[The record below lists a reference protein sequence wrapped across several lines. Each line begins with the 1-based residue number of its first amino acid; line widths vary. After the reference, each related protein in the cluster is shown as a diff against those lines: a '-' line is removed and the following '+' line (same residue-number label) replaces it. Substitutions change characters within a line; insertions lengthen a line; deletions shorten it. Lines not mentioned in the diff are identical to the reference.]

1 MGFVGKRGKSLT
13 HINIVSSDL
22 INIHQSKKKVNFM
35 IKKTNANKFG
45 VVEYAIS
52 TEEEVTHLPHL
63 VGQGSTCIVVATG
76 NVYMFNEEN
85 SSWHSLVDSS
95 IVVKPD
101 GAYNKPEIT
110 SLTMTPINPAWGEA
124 VTFNYE
130 ATYDNSSKAEEKWY
144 NKCNNYPVG
153 KNKVGVQVKDQRGK
167 WSDIKYIEFRIAE
180 PKKPVISNFRI
191 EPAEPVVDQT
201 ISYLYDVE
209 FENERI
215 TKRDEWFSSNKKTQ
229 YDLAGKQSI
238 QLKVKDNRNL
248 WSEAATLTFTVGKK
262 TVNKEESESLTK
274 TTNQTYTIPQGWTFS
289 SVGGVGTHQNGQVV
303 FNAVGQCV
311 VKVTKPYEE
320 ENQKGIITK
329 TVTITVNKQQIIKE
343 EEQTATVK
351 ANQKY
356 IIPVGYN
363 FASVDGVGSRVL
375 QTNEIIFSGSGVS
388 TVKAKK
394 VEESDLA
401 TTTTTLTTTITVE
414 ETVAFDGYLTIASE
428 DWVTI
433 YAEGSGDCTF
443 NLETASK
450 VSMAFFGNSS
460 TEGLYKKQYSN
471 IQLNGQPLDLTN
483 VIPSV
488 DSDKIESHS
497 YLDGVLKIA
506 TKYTGVWAP
515 VFYVIDLEQGENTIT
530 FDCVDWD

>member
-1 MGFVGKRGKSLT
+1 MIL
-13 HINIVSSDL
+13 
-22 INIHQSKKKVNFM
+22 
-35 IKKTNANKFG
+35 IKKINANQYG
-45 VVEYAIS
+45 VVEYVVS
-52 TEEEVTHLPHL
+52 NESEVAQLPHL
-63 VGQGSTCIVVATG
+63 VGHGSTCIVIATS

-85 SSWHSLVDSS
+85 SSWHSLVDNG

-110 SLTMTPINPAWGEA
+110 SLTMTPIDLAWGEA
-124 VTFNYE
+124 VTFNCE

-144 NKCNNYPVG
+144 NKRNNYPVG

-167 WSDIKYIEFRIAE
+167 WSDIKYIEFKIAE
-180 PKKPVISNFRI
+180 PKTPVISNFRI
-191 EPAEPVVDQT
+191 EPVEPVVNQT

-215 TKRDEWFSSNKKTQ
+215 TKCDEWFSNNKKTQ
-229 YDLAGKQSI
+229 YDLAGEQSV

-248 WSEAATLTFTVGKK
+248 WSEVATLTFTVGKK

-274 TTNQTYTIPQGWTFS
+274 TTNQTYNIPQGWTFS
-289 SVGGVGTHQNGQVV
+289 SVSGVGTYQNEEVV

-329 TVTITVNKQQIIKE
+329 TVTITVNKQQITKE

-363 FASVDGVGSRVL
+363 FESVNGVGSRVL

-394 VEESDLA
+394 VEESDLT

-428 DWVTI
+428 DWVTT

-460 TEGLYKKQYSN
+460 TEGFYKKQYSN

-488 DSDKIESHS
+488 DSDRIESHS

-506 TKYTGVWAP
+506 TKYTGVWGAIY
-515 VFYVIDLEQGENTIT
+515 YVIDLEQGENTIT
-530 FDCVDWD
+530 FDCADWD

>member
-1 MGFVGKRGKSLT
+1 
-13 HINIVSSDL
+13 
-22 INIHQSKKKVNFM
+22 M

-45 VVEYAIS
+45 VVEYAVS
-52 TEEEVTHLPHL
+52 TEEEVAQLPHL

-110 SLTMTPINPAWGEA
+110 SLTMTPIDLAWGEA

-144 NKCNNYPVG
+144 NKRNSYPVG
-153 KNKVGVQVKDQRGK
+153 KNKVGVQVKDKRGK
-167 WSDIKYIEFRIAE
+167 WSDIKYIEFKIAE
-180 PKKPVISNFRI
+180 PKKPVISNFRT
-191 EPAEPVVDQT
+191 EPVEPVVDQT

-215 TKRDEWFSSNKKTQ
+215 TKRDEWFSNNKKTQ
-229 YDLAGKQSI
+229 YDSAGEQSI

-248 WSEAATLTFTVGKK
+248 WSEVATLTFTVGKK
-262 TVNKEESESLTK
+262 TVDKEESESLTK
-274 TTNQTYTIPQGWTFS
+274 TANQTYSIPQGWTFS
-289 SVGGVGTHQNGQVV
+289 SVSGVGTHQDGQVV

-329 TVTITVNKQQIIKE
+329 TVTITVNKQQITKE

-356 IIPVGYN
+356 TIPVGYN
-363 FASVDGVGSRVL
+363 FVSVDGVGSRVL

-394 VEESDLA
+394 VEESDLV

-428 DWVTI
+428 DWTTT
-433 YAEGSGDCTF
+433 YAEGSGQCTF

-460 TEGLYKKQYSN
+460 TEGFYKKQYSN

-506 TKYTGVWAP
+506 TKYTGVWGA
-515 VFYVIDLEQGENTIT
+515 VYYVIDLEQGENTIT